1 MPRVEAAGL
10 ELPPVTAVL
19 AGVPVLETA
28 GLVLGLEPVVLLPAP
43 PGVDAG
49 AEVLLGAAV
58 APSLAA
64 VGPSLAVVD
73 AAGAEEPAD
82 VTGVVAALSDVEL
95 AGAVVVA
102 LPVVVPALSAVEA
115 AGADLVGLT
124 AVVVGLAVADV
135 EAGPEVTAEVA
146 DVLPAFP
153 EVEAAL
159 AVLEAVG
166 PDVETGGE
174 VA

>member
-1 MPRVEAAGL
+1 MPRVDPAGV
-10 ELPPVTAVL
+10 ELPAVAPVL

-28 GLVLGLEPVVLLPAP
+28 GLVLVLETAVLPVPPA
-43 PGVDAG
+43 AEEG
-49 AEVLLGAAV
+49 AEVLLEAAV

-135 EAGPEVTAEVA
+135 EAGPEVTEEVA

-159 AVLEAVG
+159 AVLEVVG
-166 PDVETGGE
+166 PDVETGAE